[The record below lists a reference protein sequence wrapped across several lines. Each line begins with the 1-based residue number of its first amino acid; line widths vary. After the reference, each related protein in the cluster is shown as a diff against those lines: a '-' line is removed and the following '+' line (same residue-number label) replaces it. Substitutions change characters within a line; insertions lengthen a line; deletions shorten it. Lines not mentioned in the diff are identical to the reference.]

1 MKVKTQSDR
10 ERKREKKT
18 EIVIPVKFLRIKEM
32 SSQLYNS
39 SDYFLYSKSP
49 FWVEKKQNFSPQNMP
64 VWHTDYFTWLFLR
77 NSKQAKL

>member
-18 EIVIPVKFLRIKEM
+18 EIVILVKFLRIKEM

-49 FWVEKKQNFSPQNMP
+49 FWVEKKQNF
-64 VWHTDYFTWLFLR
+64 FTTKYASL
-77 NSKQAKL
+77 AY